1 MSQQIVDVAMN
12 KNIVVQ
18 RRKLREYI
26 RKIKMYRRVEFLRWL
41 WWKFDKFENKLRW
54 RRPKGKDN
62 PVRLSYKGYPPKP
75 DSGYR
80 LPRDIRNLHP
90 SGLIPI
96 RVSNIKELEALD
108 PRKHIIYIAS
118 SVGTKKRLE
127 IISKAREKGFR
138 IANEMV

>member
-1 MSQQIVDVAMN
+1 MSRQTVDIVIN
-12 KNIVVQ
+12 KNIVA
-18 RRKLREYI
+18 RKRKLRDYI
-26 RKIKMYRRVEFLRWL
+26 RRIKIHRKVKFLRWL
-41 WWKFDKFENKLRW
+41 WWKFDKFKNKLRW
-54 RRPKGKDN
+54 RRPRGKDN

-96 RVSNIKELEALD
+96 RISSIKELETLD

-127 IISKAREKGFR
+127 IISKAKEKGFR
-138 IANEMV
+138 IANETV